1 MQIFI
6 CQSLTCLC
14 NDYMLNVNICQSLTY
29 ILLNKIYYLIR
40 VYLKINN
47 IRQSSMPLTQ
57 AIDYCLIYHL
67 YSFAF
72 M

>member
-1 MQIFI
+1 
-6 CQSLTCLC
+6 
-14 NDYMLNVNICQSLTY
+14 MLNVNICQSLTY